1 MAFSKKSRLDTPEP
15 AANSAISLRRA
26 KAAGP
31 NGCVINTMVLQLHG
45 SQQASMIASVAAT
58 WSDYATCA
66 PNKMI
71 GDGILNTYVA
81 LLQVCSW

>member
-1 MAFSKKSRLDTPEP
+1 
-15 AANSAISLRRA
+15 
-26 KAAGP
+26 
-31 NGCVINTMVLQLHG
+31 MVNAYKWVCDQHQLHG
-45 SQQASMIASVAAT
+45 SQQASMIDSVAAT

-81 LLQVCSW
+81 LLQVRSWYALVDTVYWFGMQLC